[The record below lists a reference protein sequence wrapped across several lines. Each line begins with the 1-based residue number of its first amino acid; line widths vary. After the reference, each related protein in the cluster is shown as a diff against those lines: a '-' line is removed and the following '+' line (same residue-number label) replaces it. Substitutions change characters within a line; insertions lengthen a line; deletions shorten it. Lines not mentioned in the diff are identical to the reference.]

1 MFLGYGLRIGVQ
13 AVYFVLIA
21 RDLGPGEYGAFV
33 GVVSL
38 AAIVSPFASLGSGNL
53 LIKNVVRDPRTFP
66 ECWGNAILMCC
77 ASGLFLLT
85 TVIAIARFWLPPNI
99 GWSLI
104 LMVCIADLLLA
115 RIADVA
121 GQAFQAMNQM
131 RYTAALNLLPSTLR
145 LVTAAYILLAWHH
158 ATAANWAAFYLGGTL
173 LSSTFAVIL
182 TNWKLGMP
190 KIALCRIR
198 EELAE
203 GFYFGASQSAQ
214 TVYNDIDKT
223 MLVRLSSLDATGI
236 YAAAY
241 RIIEVAFTPV
251 RAVLNGAYPEFFRH
265 GQHGVAASY
274 AYAKRLLPKL
284 IGYSVT
290 IFALICIMAPVLP
303 LVLGDEYVKAV
314 EALRWL
320 AVLPLL
326 KTVHYFIAD
335 ALTGAG
341 HQRVRTASQI
351 MVALLNVGLN
361 LWLIPAYSWRG
372 AAWASILSDGALA
385 VTLYVALT
393 LIKVRSETPAA
404 ALEAKQA

>member
-1 MFLGYGLRIGVQ
+1 
-13 AVYFVLIA
+13 
-21 RDLGPGEYGAFV
+21 
-33 GVVSL
+33 
-38 AAIVSPFASLGSGNL
+38 
-53 LIKNVVRDPRTFP
+53 
-66 ECWGNAILMCC
+66 
-77 ASGLFLLT
+77 
-85 TVIAIARFWLPPNI
+85 
-99 GWSLI
+99 
-104 LMVCIADLLLA
+104 LLLA

-131 RYTAALNLLPSTLR
+131 RYTAALNLLPSMLR
-145 LVTAAYILLAWHH
+145 LVSAAYILLAWHH

-290 IFALICIMAPVLP
+290 IFALIYIMAPVLP
-303 LVLGDEYVKAV
+303 LVLGHEYVKAV

-326 KTVHYFIAD
+326 KTMHYFIAD

-341 HQRVRTASQI
+341 HQRVRTTSQI
-351 MVALLNVGLN
+351 MIAVLNVGLN

-393 LIKVRSETPAA
+393 LIKLRSETPAA